1 MLVNTVYYD
10 FDKWAYGGLDPVL
23 LWRGLLKTDFSN
35 DIPDYFADTVTIVQL
50 PQCQKILR
58 IWTNESY

>member
-1 MLVNTVYYD
+1 MLVNTIYYD

-50 PQCQKILR
+50 PQCQKK
-58 IWTNESY
+58 S